1 MWSFTNVSHCEYFV
15 EIKKKEK
22 KKKKKN
28 AHIVSFDEDDS
39 GTFSADPDQSEQS
52 SKVMVGSSE
61 LSQKSMGK
69 TVDET
74 SELVS
79 QISAV
84 RINDNGS
91 SDSGTLLSVNRT
103 LQREASINS
112 QTSYDRPP
120 SVHSLSSTDLD
131 LRYKDCQLP
140 LFNHTTF
147 EILKRLL
154 SITQAIL
161 PLWLYRYFF
170 INFDCNW

>member
-1 MWSFTNVSHCEYFV
+1 
-15 EIKKKEK
+15 
-22 KKKKKN
+22 
-28 AHIVSFDEDDS
+28 
-39 GTFSADPDQSEQS
+39 
-52 SKVMVGSSE
+52 MVGSSE

-84 RINDNGS
+84 RIHDNGS
-91 SDSGTLLSVNRT
+91 SDSGTHLSVNRT

-131 LRYKDCQLP
+131 LRYKGCQLS

-147 EILKRLL
+147 ELLKRLL
-154 SITQAIL
+154 SIALFSLTASNQAIL
-161 PLWLYRYFF
+161 PFWLYRYFLSILTVTGYYTIRPF
-170 INFDCNW
+170 WFWLLLITAFKYFWGL